1 VYLFSDSDGAA
12 LIYTSIRN
20 NCNLNVFY
28 EYVLHR
34 AYRMPL
40 RFKPEIA
47 NE

>member
-1 VYLFSDSDGAA
+1 MYLFAYGDGAG

-20 NCNLNVFY
+20 NCNLNVLY

-34 AYRMPL
+34 AYGMPL
-40 RFKPEIA
+40 KYKPEIA